1 MKVIVAGKGDVCRE
15 LLLYLRGNG
24 VHIPVVFTS
33 KDEKEIPRF
42 AEWLGIKGVITE
54 DINLCVDY
62 IKELAPDYILS
73 FQYHKILKPEV
84 ISIPL
89 DGCINLHFG
98 LLPQYRGM
106 APVAH
111 AMINGDMVG
120 ITLHYIDEGIDTGA
134 IIETFDFLPLPTDCA
149 QDVYGKICSA
159 AIAMF
164 KSAWPKII
172 KGEYPG
178 IDQSQYWDQY
188 DDVEVVARY
197 YTKDDLDFSKNE
209 FKREDF
215 DNEKAA
221 ANWLRAMI
229 FPKFQTPYILLDGV
243 RFHITEIKE
252 DV

>member
-24 VHIPVVFTS
+24 VHVPVVFTS
-33 KDEKEIPRF
+33 KEEREIPHF
-42 AEWLGIKGVITE
+42 AEWLGIKEVITE

-84 ISIPL
+84 VKIPPK
-89 DGCINLHFG
+89 GCINLHFG
-98 LLPQYRGM
+98 LLPNYRGM
-106 APVAH
+106 APIAH
-111 AMINGDMVG
+111 AMINGEEE
-120 ITLHYIDEGIDTGA
+120 ICATLHYMDEGIDTGG
-134 IIETFDFLPLPTDCA
+134 IIAFCPYSPRSIDTAADVYRAVCKMAVDMFKALWPRIRENKLVAKA
-149 QDVYGKICSA
+149 QD
-159 AIAMF
+159 
-164 KSAWPKII
+164 
-172 KGEYPG
+172 KGE
-178 IDQSQYWDQY
+178 
-188 DDVEVVARY
+188 ARY

-209 FKREDF
+209 FKFEDF
-215 DNEKAA
+215 VDDKGAA
-221 ANWLRAMI
+221 DWLRAMI